1 LVSQVNGVRFIDDS
15 KGTNVGATAA
25 ALEGLAGAGQIW
37 LIIGG
42 QGKGQDFSLLK
53 PVLAQINVRL
63 LVLGEAT
70 EQIIADL
77 GQDTPIEAM
86 SSLEDAVNLSAVSAR
101 PGDIVLLSPA
111 CASFDMFTSYVER
124 GERFQ
129 AAVSALEV
137 AA

>member
-1 LVSQVNGVRFIDDS
+1 MSKLAQAGDS
-15 KGTNVGATAA
+15 KGTNIGATAA
-25 ALEGLAGAGQIW
+25 ALEGLAGAGKIW

-53 PVLAQINVRL
+53 PVLARIDVRL
-63 LVLGEAT
+63 LVMGEAT
-70 EQIIADL
+70 DQIRGDL
-77 GQDTPIEAM
+77 GEDTPMDVM
-86 SSLEDAVNLSAVSAR
+86 SSLEDAVNHSAASAK

-111 CASFDMFTSYVER
+111 CASFDMFSSYVER

-129 AAVSALEV
+129 AAVAALEV